1 MDIFDIF
8 LSMELMIAK
17 DIWLNNL
24 LIPLKGGS
32 TLMTNSII
40 FKKWKS
46 TSKEIGSIVF
56 MNSGM
61 PQNLKSF
68 KLKKWIPN
76 KYCYKL
82 RIHLIAGIFY

>member
-68 KLKKWIPN
+68 KLKKMN
-76 KYCYKL
+76 T
-82 RIHLIAGIFY
+82 